1 MHAPQGHRR
10 PALPSVWWLLCLGLA
25 AGGCAK
31 RHTDFGA
38 FVTEPRPLVTS
49 TDYVLA
55 PPDVILISSK
65 RAREINGH
73 TETIRPDGKITLPLL
88 GSVFVA
94 GRTAEQVSAELSV
107 MAREY
112 YEDAE
117 VSLRVIGFNS
127 KKIYVFGEVGGP
139 GPYSYNGANTVL
151 RTLAQA
157 QPTRLA
163 DPKTIHV
170 LRPSP
175 DGEMRRKM
183 TIDLNKMVKE
193 GDTTLDAV
201 LEEGDIIYVPP
212 NPLAAVGLAL
222 QQVLLPITPAA
233 AVVRNPSDIGAD
245 VTDPNYGRYDSTR

>member
-1 MHAPQGHRR
+1 MPIR
-10 PALPSVWWLLCLGLA
+10 PRQHKTTPLGAWCLLCLLLQV
-25 AGGCAK
+25 GGCAT
-31 RHTDFGA
+31 RHTDFDA

-49 TDYVLA
+49 SDYILE
-55 PPDVILISSK
+55 PPDTIRITSK
-65 RAREINGH
+65 RVREINGH

-94 GRTAEQVSAELSV
+94 GRTAESVSAELSA

-117 VSLRVIGFNS
+117 VSLRVVAFNS
-127 KKIYVFGEVGGP
+127 KKIFVFGEVTAP
-139 GPYSYNGANTVL
+139 GAHSYNGANTVL
-151 RTLAQA
+151 GTLANA
-157 QPTRLA
+157 HPTRLS
-163 DPKTIHV
+163 DPKMIHV

-175 DGEMRRKM
+175 DGQMRRKM
-183 TIDLNKMVKE
+183 TIDLNKMIKE

-212 NPLAAVGLAL
+212 NPLAAIGLAL

-233 AVVRNPSDIGAD
+233 AVVRNPSNIAD
-245 VTDPNYGRYDSTR
+245 DLSDDTN